1 MILLLTEG
9 RNNVNQIVLTGMVLS
24 TAPVGEYDRRV
35 VILTK
40 EQGKISAFAK
50 GSRRPNSPLVG
61 AVNPFSFGEFTMYE
75 GRTSYTIQS
84 ASITNYFAELREDVV
99 GAYYGFYFLEFASYY
114 TKEYNDIKRRHKREN
129 HMKHMRPDEFL
140 SGIFKTDRL
149 HPVFTLVV
157 YYGEKPWDGP
167 LSLKGMMAAMP
178 PGLETHFSDYK
189 MNLVQVISEHPE
201 HFSHPDVSAV
211 FDLIQLIYKEDK
223 HMLQEKY
230 GNSEIDKEVF
240 DVVSSIT
247 ALDLNTVPGTERGKV
262 KMWTTLE
269 KWQRESY
276 ESGQQDG
283 FASGEK
289 AARCKLITHMLE
301 NQWDADA
308 IHKATAIPLN
318 EILQV
323 QESRNRSDS

>member
-114 TKEYNDIKRRHKREN
+114 TKEYNDEREMLKLLYQTLRALITPHIPNQLIRYIFELKALTINGQAPQVFQCVQCGASDRPAVFSAAKGGLVCSECGADVIDGMILDNSTLYSMQYIESAKIEKLYTFTVSDKVMDELGKVMRRLTEIYVD
-129 HMKHMRPDEFL
+129 KH
-140 SGIFKTDRL
+140 FK
-149 HPVFTLVV
+149 
-157 YYGEKPWDGP
+157 
-167 LSLKGMMAAMP
+167 SLEI
-178 PGLETHFSDYK
+178 LET
-189 MNLVQVISEHPE
+189 L
-201 HFSHPDVSAV
+201 
-211 FDLIQLIYKEDK
+211 L
-223 HMLQEKY
+223 
-230 GNSEIDKEVF
+230 
-240 DVVSSIT
+240 
-247 ALDLNTVPGTERGKV
+247 
-262 KMWTTLE
+262 
-269 KWQRESY
+269 
-276 ESGQQDG
+276 
-283 FASGEK
+283 
-289 AARCKLITHMLE
+289 
-301 NQWDADA
+301 
-308 IHKATAIPLN
+308 
-318 EILQV
+318 
-323 QESRNRSDS
+323 